1 MLDALI
7 FFDAMSL
14 TLPLLFLLFLLL
26 GLQFDLMTF
35 SFEKLGLS
43 HNSAV
48 LLLFTALF
56 CGLVNLP
63 LFSIAA
69 EAPEEPFEARRFGMW
84 RLPRIPFTGR
94 TLIAVNAGGCLV
106 PLAFSA
112 YLLISRPV
120 PWEQLLPAVAAM
132 AALSYVFSRP
142 IPGLGIGMPGFAA
155 PLGAAL
161 VAILLADETYRAE
174 VAYIA
179 GTTGVLI
186 GADLLRLKDIRRMG
200 VPMASIGGAGTF
212 DGIFMTGL
220 VAALLT

>member
-1 MLDALI
+1 MP
-7 FFDAMSL
+7 L

-26 GLQFDLMTF
+26 GLQFDLMAF

-43 HNSAV
+43 HGSAV
-48 LLLFTALF
+48 WLLFTALLG
-56 CGLVNLP
+56 GLVNLP

-69 EAPEEPFEARRFGMW
+69 EMPEEPFPSPGFGMW
-84 RLPRIPFTGR
+84 RLPRTPFAGR
-94 TLIAVNAGGCLV
+94 TLIAVNVGGCLV
-106 PLAFSA
+106 PLAFSL
-112 YLLISRPV
+112 YLLNQKPL
-120 PWEQLLPAVAAM
+120 PWEQLLPAVAIM
-132 AALSYVFSRP
+132 SALSYAFSRP
-142 IPGLGIGMPGFAA
+142 IPGLGIAMPGFTA

-161 VAILLADETYRAE
+161 AAILLAEEAYRAE

-200 VPMASIGGAGTF
+200 APVASIGGAGTF

>member
-1 MLDALI
+1 MP
-7 FFDAMSL
+7 L

-26 GLQFDLMTF
+26 GLQFNLMTF

-43 HNSAV
+43 HDSAV

-56 CGLVNLP
+56 CGMINLP

-69 EAPEEPFEARRFGMW
+69 ESPQEPSDTPRFGMW
-84 RLPRIPFTGR
+84 RPPRMPFTGR

-112 YLLISRPV
+112 YLLLNKPL
-120 PWEQLLPAVAAM
+120 PLEQLLPAVAAM
-132 AALSYVFSRP
+132 SALSYVFSRP
-142 IPGLGIGMPGFAA
+142 IPGVGIAMPGFAA
-155 PLGAAL
+155 PLCAAL
-161 VAILLADETYRAE
+161 VSLLLAEEAFRAE

-179 GTTGVLI
+179 GTAGVLI

-200 VPMASIGGAGTF
+200 VPVASIGGAGTF